1 MFCPFDRVSLGGLFL
16 GCRVDEG
23 SQGVLVVSSRCPS
36 HVLERYVFFL
46 EAVGHL
52 IVLVAATI
60 MATTWCQNVS

>member
-1 MFCPFDRVSLGGLFL
+1 
-16 GCRVDEG
+16 
-23 SQGVLVVSSRCPS
+23 
-36 HVLERYVFFL
+36 VFFL